1 MLQCISEKNI
11 MAKDESTQP
20 SVHFPPVVAVL
31 GHVDHGKTSLLDA
44 IRETSIAE
52 REHGGITQKIGAS
65 EITINHEGAERSIT
79 FIDTPGH
86 EAFAKMRSR
95 GAQVADIGLL
105 IVSAADGVKPQT
117 RESINVLKNSGIPY
131 IVVLTKVDLPTANVE
146 RVKQQLMVEGVL
158 LEGLGGDVPVI
169 DISSVTKYHI
179 KELLELILLVQELHQ
194 SEHYEAPEGT
204 LRAIVIESKLDQK
217 AGPRATVV
225 VKEGI
230 LKPRDE
236 IVVEGKTC
244 KIRSL
249 MDDKGKQVQEA
260 GIGKAVEV
268 LGFTEVP
275 TVGSV
280 VTHKDAKGETP
291 STPAI
296 QEKKEVSYQP
306 HAEEGHIA
314 LILCA
319 DTYGS
324 LEAITNALPEEAQ
337 IISQKTGEVSEADI
351 LMAKSTGALVIG
363 FNIKL
368 RPSVLKLAR
377 TEKVLLK
384 NYTII
389 YELIDEIADVIEGK
403 QLAMLETI
411 YGSAQVLAKFP
422 YEKTFALGIKV
433 LEGRV
438 AKGDKAR
445 IMRGEESIGE
455 TQIAS
460 LRIGKNPVSK
470 VEAGLEAGIVINPLL
485 DFQVGDVVLCHE

>member
-1 MLQCISEKNI
+1 
-11 MAKDESTQP
+11 MANNESSSQTTQ
-20 SVHFPPVVAVL
+20 FPPVVAVL

-65 EITINHEGAERSIT
+65 EIEIKHEGQTRQIT

-95 GAQVADIGLL
+95 GAQAADIGLL
-105 IVSAADGVKPQT
+105 IVSSADGIKPQT
-117 RESINVLKNSGIPY
+117 KESIALLKSSGIPY
-131 IVVLTKVDLPTANVE
+131 IVVLTKVDLPTANPE
-146 RVKQQLMVEGVL
+146 QVKQQLLGEQVL

-169 DISSVTKYHI
+169 EVSAVTKHNI
-179 KELLELILLVQELHQ
+179 KELLELILLVQELHPLENPPQ
-194 SEHYEAPEGT
+194 ISHP

-225 VKEGI
+225 VKDGI

-236 IVVEGKTC
+236 VIVEENTFR
-244 KIRSL
+244 IRTL
-249 MDDKGKQVQEA
+249 MNDKGKQMQEA
-260 GIGKAVEV
+260 RVGQAAEV
-268 LGFTEVP
+268 LGFTSVP
-275 TVGSV
+275 SVGSV
-280 VTHKDAKGETP
+280 VAAKGAPITKESSLTKET
-291 STPAI
+291 
-296 QEKKEVSYQP
+296 KKELEYRP
-306 HAEEGHIA
+306 HADEGTIP
-314 LILCA
+314 LIICA

-324 LEAITNALPEEAQ
+324 LEAIQAALPEG
-337 IISQKTGEVSEADI
+337 SQVVSSKTGDVSEADI

-368 RPSVLKLAR
+368 RPEVMKLAR

-389 YELIDEIADVIEGK
+389 YELLDEIADVIEGK
-403 QLAMLETI
+403 QLSMMEQI
-411 YGSAQVLAKFP
+411 YGQAQVLAKFP

-433 LEGRV
+433 IEGRV

-445 IMRGEESIGE
+445 IMRGEEVIGE

-460 LRIGKNPVSK
+460 LRVGKNPTSK
-470 VEAGLEAGIVINPLL
+470 VEAGNEAGIVINPLL